1 MFAPEIGSTDMNA
14 ITIAIFALSAF
25 SLAYRFYSRY
35 LARRVFGSE
44 GDEAEYFVT
53 PAHKYRDDV
62 DFVPT
67 NKHIL
72 FGHHFTSISGA
83 GPIVGPAI
91 AVIWGWLPAVLWIV
105 FGAVFIGAVHDF
117 GCLVVS
123 VKSRGR
129 SMGEITGEEI
139 GDRARMLFLI
149 LILFLTWIV
158 LAVFAFVI
166 ASLFVD
172 YPAAVIPI
180 NFEILVA
187 MLLGYGVYKRGISI
201 GWTSVV
207 ALIALYAMVFVGVK
221 VPIMTH
227 SWFLSADQIQE
238 VEKHREAQHF
248 VALARD
254 DIPAVDFT
262 KVKAIIGYLK
272 SQDPEA
278 TDAANQ
284 ALGTALLKARGQA
297 VQMWMYLLLGYSFFA
312 CSLPVWLLLQPRDF
326 INSHQLVVGLGGLY
340 LGLMILHPPVVA
352 PMVASPASAPDWFPF
367 LFVTIAC
374 GAISGFHGLVSSGTT
389 SKQLDKLPDA
399 RPIGYLSMLGEASL
413 GLIVTLA
420 CVAGF
425 KSADAWKAHYHSW
438 AAAGSLD
445 RKLDAFLSGGSW
457 FLSSLGLPEHIGMII
472 IAVIVISFA
481 ATTLDSAA
489 RVQRF
494 VIGELGERFGGRTG
508 KVLKNVWFGSFVAC
522 ASPLL
527 LLNAKTASGKP
538 LWTAIWPIFGSA
550 NQLLG
555 ALCLLVLTIWL
566 ARRKRN
572 HWVTFIPFLCIGAV
586 TAYAFVIKL
595 SQFWAAAADTDFQEG
610 KLVLSVTALL
620 FGVGLWILVESL
632 LAFFKL
638 GKVEGKASRFSVD
651 KTIEELP

>member
-1 MFAPEIGSTDMNA
+1 MNA

-25 SLAYRFYSRY
+25 SVAYRVYSKY
-35 LARRVFGSE
+35 LAKSVFGSE
-44 GDEAEYFVT
+44 EEGAENFRT
-53 PAHKYRDDV
+53 PAHEFRDDV

-67 NKHIL
+67 NKNVL

-105 FGAVFIGAVHDF
+105 FGAIFIGAVHDF

-129 SMGEITGEEI
+129 SMAEITGEEI
-139 GDRARMLFLI
+139 GGRARFLFLI

-172 YPAAVIPI
+172 YPSSVIPI
-180 NFEILVA
+180 NFEIIVA
-187 MLLGYGVYKRGISI
+187 MALGYCVFKKGVSLTWPSI
-201 GWTSVV
+201 F
-207 ALIALYAMVFVGVK
+207 ALLALYAMVFVGVK
-221 VPIMTH
+221 APVTTH
-227 SWFLSADQIQE
+227 TWFLESPQIQQIEKLRQDQHRSADG
-238 VEKHREAQHF
+238 RS
-248 VALARD
+248 
-254 DIPAVDFT
+254 
-262 KVKAIIGYLK
+262 KVKALDFHK
-272 SQDPEA
+272 VKVVLNHLRSLDKDASNPEI
-278 TDAANQ
+278 Q

-297 VQMWMYLLLGYSFFA
+297 IQYWMYGLLIYSFFA
-312 CSLPVWLLLQPRDF
+312 CSLPVWLLLQPRDY
-326 INSHQLVVGLGGLY
+326 INSHQLMVGLGALY
-340 LGLMILHPPVVA
+340 LGLMILNPPIVA
-352 PMVASPASAPDWFPF
+352 PAFEAAPQGAPSWFPF
-367 LFVTIAC
+367 IFVTIAC

-389 SKQLDKLPDA
+389 SKQLDKLTDA
-399 RPIGYLSMLGEASL
+399 RPVAYKAMLGEASL
-413 GLIVTLA
+413 GLIVVLA

-425 KSADAWKAHYHSW
+425 RSSDAWNAHYQSW

-457 FLSSLGLPEHIGMII
+457 FLSSLGLPEEVGMII

-494 VIGELGERFGGRTG
+494 VIGEFGERLG
-508 KVLKNVWFGSFVAC
+508 KPGKILQNVWFSSFLAC
-522 ASPLL
+522 ATPLL
-527 LLNAKTASGKP
+527 LLNAKTAAGKP

-555 ALCLLVLTIWL
+555 ALCLLVLTLWL
-566 ARRKRN
+566 MRRKKN
-572 HWVTFIPFLCIGAV
+572 MWITFVPFLLIGSV

-595 SQFWAAAADTDFQEG
+595 RQFWGECSKTDFQNG
-610 KLVLSVTALL
+610 KLILGVTVLL
-620 FGVGLWILVESL
+620 FGLGLWIALESL
-632 LAFFKL
+632 LIL
-638 GKVEGKASRFSVD
+638 GKARKDSRE
-651 KTIEELP
+651 KTP

>member
-1 MFAPEIGSTDMNA
+1 MNA

-25 SLAYRFYSRY
+25 SLAYRFYAKY
-35 LARRVFGSE
+35 LAQRVFGSE
-44 GDEAEYFVT
+44 DDGAEAFET
-53 PAHKYRDDV
+53 PAHVQRDDV

-123 VKSRGR
+123 AKSKGR
-129 SMGEITGEEI
+129 SMAEITGEEV
-139 GDRARMLFLI
+139 GGRARFLFLI

-172 YPAAVIPI
+172 YPASVIPI

-187 MLLGYGVYKRGISI
+187 MLLGYGVYKKGLSI
-201 GWTSVV
+201 TWPSIAALV
-207 ALIALYAMVFVGVK
+207 ALYVMVFVGVQA
-221 VPIMTH
+221 PITTH
-227 SWFLSADQIQE
+227 TLFLDQAQIQRIEGFQTEQHAAAVADPE
-238 VEKHREAQHF
+238 VKA
-248 VALARD
+248 
-254 DIPAVDFT
+254 IDFT
-262 KVKAIIGYLK
+262 KVKVILTYLK
-272 SQDPEA
+272 ERDPKSKNDEI
-278 TDAANQ
+278 Q
-284 ALGTALLKARGQA
+284 ALRLSLSKARGKA
-297 VQMWMYLLLGYSFFA
+297 IKLWMYLLLSYSFVA
-312 CSLPVWLLLQPRDF
+312 CCLPVWLLLQPRDY
-326 INSHQLVVGLGGLY
+326 INSHQLMVGLGGLY
-340 LGLMILHPPVVA
+340 LGLAILNPPVVA
-352 PMVASPASAPDWFPF
+352 PAIEAAPPGAPNWFPF
-367 LFVTIAC
+367 IFVTIAC

-399 RPIGYLSMLGEASL
+399 RPIGYGSMLGEATL

-425 KSADAWKAHYHSW
+425 KSADAWQAHYVSW
-438 AAAGSLD
+438 SAAKSLD
-445 RKLDAFLSGGSW
+445 SKLDAFLSGGSW
-457 FLSSLGLPEHIGMII
+457 FLSSLGIPVPVGMVI

-494 VIGELGERFGGRTG
+494 VLGELGERVGGRAG
-508 KVLKNVWFGSFVAC
+508 SLLKNVWFASLLAC
-522 ASPLL
+522 LSPVLL
-527 LLNAKTASGKP
+527 LDAKTAEGKP
-538 LWTAIWPIFGSA
+538 LWTEIWPIFGSA

-566 ARRKRN
+566 ARRGKN
-572 HWVTFIPFLCIGAV
+572 FWLTLIPFAFIAFV
-586 TAYAFVIKL
+586 TAYAFVLKL
-595 SQFWAAAADTDFQEG
+595 IYFYSECAKNEFASG
-610 KLVLSVTALL
+610 KLVLGVTILL
-620 FGVGLWILVESL
+620 FGLGCWIFVESL
-632 LAFFKL
+632 LILRKGKL
-638 GKVEGKASRFSVD
+638 NKLENAA
-651 KTIEELP
+651 

>member
-1 MFAPEIGSTDMNA
+1 MNA

-25 SLAYRFYSRY
+25 SLAYRFYAKY
-35 LARRVFGSE
+35 LASQVFGSE
-44 GDEAEYFVT
+44 GEGADAFET
-53 PAHKYRDDV
+53 PAHAQKDDV

-105 FGAVFIGAVHDF
+105 FGVIFIGAVHDF

-123 VKSRGR
+123 VKSKGR
-129 SMGEITGEEI
+129 SMAEITGEEV
-139 GDRARMLFLI
+139 GGRARFLFLL
-149 LILFLTWIV
+149 LILLLTWFV

-172 YPAAVIPI
+172 YPASVIPI

-187 MLLGYGVYKRGISI
+187 MLLGYGVYKKGMSI
-201 GWTSVV
+201 TWPSIA
-207 ALIALYAMVFVGVK
+207 ALVALYAMVFLGVK
-221 VPIMTH
+221 APVTTH
-227 SWFLSADQIQE
+227 TLFLDQGQVQAVERHRSEQLGVAASNPE
-238 VEKHREAQHF
+238 VK
-248 VALARD
+248 
-254 DIPAVDFT
+254 AVDFT
-262 KVKAIIGYLK
+262 KVKSILGYLK
-272 SQDPEA
+272 SQDPESKNA
-278 TDAANQ
+278 EIQ
-284 ALGTALLKARGQA
+284 ALGASLMKARGKA
-297 VQMWMYLLLGYSFFA
+297 IKLWMYLLLAYSFVA
-312 CSLPVWLLLQPRDF
+312 CCLPVWLLLQPRDY
-326 INSHQLVVGLGGLY
+326 INSHQLMVGLGGLY
-340 LGLMILHPPVVA
+340 LGLLILNPPVVA
-352 PMVASPASAPDWFPF
+352 PAIETAPPGAPNWFPF
-367 LFVTIAC
+367 IFVTIAC

-399 RPIGYLSMLGEASL
+399 RPIGYGSMLGEATL

-425 KSADAWKAHYHSW
+425 KSAEAWQAHYVSW

-457 FLSSLGLPEHIGMII
+457 FLSSIGLPVQVGMVI

-494 VIGELGERFGGRTG
+494 VIGELGDRIGGKAG
-508 KVLKNVWFGSFVAC
+508 SLLKNVWFASLMAC
-522 ASPLL
+522 LSPLL
-527 LLNAKTASGKP
+527 LLDAKTAAGKP

-566 ARRKRN
+566 ARRGKN
-572 HWVTFIPFLCIGAV
+572 FWLTLIPFSFIAFV
-586 TAYAFVIKL
+586 TGYAFVLKL
-595 SQFWAAAADTDFQEG
+595 IDFYTASAENEFNSG
-610 KLVLSVTALL
+610 KLVLGVTILL
-620 FGVGLWILVESL
+620 FALGCWICVESL
-632 LAFFKL
+632 LLLWKGKLNKL
-638 GKVEGKASRFSVD
+638 GNAA
-651 KTIEELP
+651 